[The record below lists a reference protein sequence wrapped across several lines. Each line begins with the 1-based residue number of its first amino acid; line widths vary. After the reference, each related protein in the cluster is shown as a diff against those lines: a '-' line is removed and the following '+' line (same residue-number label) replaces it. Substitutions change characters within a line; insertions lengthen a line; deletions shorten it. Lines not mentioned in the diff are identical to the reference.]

1 MKNTINL
8 KDFKCYWC
16 KGIHLEEIS
25 EGHYKCKS
33 CGYVNY
39 KLSDK
44 DNIRF
49 ENAQSY
55 MTNFEYEKADRIYQE
70 LYNCDERLTKI
81 QALIGRIFAYFGV
94 AYIKD
99 FNKKLVPTFSKYD
112 PKYKSIKSI
121 KYYEEIELLDR
132 EKRFIEM
139 IDKADEEYKKIEK
152 LLNETPEY
160 DAFIC
165 CKNSKKTIQNPN
177 EEGPT
182 EDSKYA
188 IDLHNYL
195 NNNNKKVFYSEEDL
209 IGIETDGQIYSAIMK
224 SKTMILII
232 SNNDYFYSPWVR
244 SEWERWINLIK
255 KGIRKENTL
264 IVYEC
269 PSKDIK
275 NSVLFP
281 ESFNKPQIKK
291 DKLDVIKAL
300 NNVLKTDNTIDN
312 LLKEAKYNLDMFE
325 IDEAEKI
332 YKQITHDYPN
342 DYRGWLG
349 LVDILIEREVSE
361 NDKRYQRWVTKAL
374 KLANEE
380 NKRII
385 KNNYCKESKENKL
398 DLDEEFQKA
407 EEKYEQEL
415 YEEAFEIY
423 EKLATKYDHDE
434 SYFRMGLCYYNGYGI
449 EQDYEKAIYW
459 YEKAADQGHSGAAIQ
474 LYLIKGSL
482 TSESFI
488 EAIDKSIEKREEAE
502 NKAKKQI
509 EKEISKTKESEI
521 VNVEKKDKIIKVFK
535 KKKTFGKYP
544 QTQITNKILI
554 NKLKN
559 IDNTN
564 ELGYLEYKGKEYK
577 EYDSNYYLVE
587 PIKWKILEESNNTY
601 KLLSDVILD
610 NSVFC
615 TEDFL
620 IKKINKNIIYENNY
634 EYSNIRAWLNG
645 YNGSSYNVDN
655 YTGKGFIDIA
665 FTEEERKIINETQ
678 VDNSALTTGIKTNNY
693 ACNNTLDKVYLL
705 SYQDVTNKYF
715 IKTYKRKAKLTDY
728 AIAKG
733 EYEYSSS
740 NGAFW
745 LRSPDDYY
753 PDHAYYVSRYGDVRT
768 SKSINSYPCVRPALE
783 ITIK

>member
-16 KGIHLEEIS
+16 KGMHLEKIS
-25 EGHYKCKS
+25 EEHYKCKS

-39 KLSDK
+39 KLSNK

-99 FNKKLVPTFSKYD
+99 FNNELVPIFSKYD

-182 EDSKYA
+182 EDRNYA

-195 NNNNKKVFYSEEDL
+195 NKNNKKVFYSEEDL
-209 IGIETDGQIYSAIMK
+209 VGIETDGQIYSAIMK

-269 PSKDIK
+269 PSKDLK

-312 LLKEAKYNLDMFE
+312 LLKEAKYNLDMFK

-332 YKQITHDYPN
+332 YKQITHDYPE

-349 LVDILIEREVSE
+349 LVDILIEKEVSE
-361 NDKRYQRWVTKAL
+361 NDKRYQRWLDFAIEFADD
-374 KLANEE
+374 AN
-380 NKRII
+380 KKII
-385 KNNYCKESKENKL
+385 RKKYCKEEYKKEK
-398 DLDEEFQKA
+398 EFEDA
-407 EEKYEQEL
+407 EDKYEKEL
-415 YEEAFEIY
+415 YDDAFKIF
-423 EKLATKYDHDE
+423 EKLATE
-434 SYFRMGLCYYNGYGI
+434 YN
-449 EQDYEKAIYW
+449 YEKAYNKMGECLYYGKGVPRDYKKALYW
-459 YEKAADQGHSGAAIQ
+459 YEKAANSGDADAQYNLGNMYYNGDGTPQDYEKAFYWYEKAANSGEFIAQ
-474 LYLIKGSL
+474 YKLGKMYYYGEGVVQDYEKAFYWYEKAANAGDSDAQINLGYMYEKGEGVVQDYKKALYWYEKAANAGDTSAQFYLGGRYYYEVGIPQDYKKAFYWYEKAANAGNIIAQEMLGLMYYYGKGVHRDYKKSL
-482 TSESFI
+482 YWYEKAANAGSAFVQYILGNRYYNGDGTPQDYKKAFYWYEKAANSGDSDAQYNLSQMYKYGYGVEKNI
-488 EAIDKSIEKREEAE
+488 ELAEYWERKSKE
-502 NKAKKQI
+502 NK
-509 EKEISKTKESEI
+509 
-521 VNVEKKDKIIKVFK
+521 
-535 KKKTFGKYP
+535 
-544 QTQITNKILI
+544 
-554 NKLKN
+554 
-559 IDNTN
+559 
-564 ELGYLEYKGKEYK
+564 
-577 EYDSNYYLVE
+577 
-587 PIKWKILEESNNTY
+587 
-601 KLLSDVILD
+601 
-610 NSVFC
+610 
-615 TEDFL
+615 
-620 IKKINKNIIYENNY
+620 
-634 EYSNIRAWLNG
+634 
-645 YNGSSYNVDN
+645 
-655 YTGKGFIDIA
+655 
-665 FTEEERKIINETQ
+665 
-678 VDNSALTTGIKTNNY
+678 
-693 ACNNTLDKVYLL
+693 
-705 SYQDVTNKYF
+705 
-715 IKTYKRKAKLTDY
+715 
-728 AIAKG
+728 
-733 EYEYSSS
+733 
-740 NGAFW
+740 
-745 LRSPDDYY
+745 
-753 PDHAYYVSRYGDVRT
+753 
-768 SKSINSYPCVRPALE
+768 
-783 ITIK
+783 